1 MKLNVW
7 ISLFALAGCHQL
19 PGARPLATADGN
31 TDSLTGVGK
40 SRVEVQVSSA
50 DRRAA
55 EAKAL
60 TGVEGKVW
68 VFDPPF
74 ATARNDR
81 GDDMAVCGRAH
92 QPGSE
97 NTLFF
102 AFYQG
107 ELLLWDDRAPAG
119 VSVENEFI
127 TLICSPS
134 PLATRL

>member
-1 MKLNVW
+1 MKLSAWAAILALGGCQQLPDPRPPEPSDANPDV
-7 ISLFALAGCHQL
+7 LAGV
-19 PGARPLATADGN
+19 GNAR
-31 TDSLTGVGK
+31 VG
-40 SRVEVQVSSA
+40 VQVPSA
-50 DRRAA
+50 ARKAA

-60 TGVEGKVW
+60 TGVEGQGW

-81 GDDMAVCGRAH
+81 GDDLAVCGHAR

-107 ELLLWDDRAPAG
+107 ELLLWDERAPAG
-119 VSVENEFI
+119 VSVENEFL
-127 TLICSPS
+127 TLICSASPS
-134 PLATRL
+134 VTHL